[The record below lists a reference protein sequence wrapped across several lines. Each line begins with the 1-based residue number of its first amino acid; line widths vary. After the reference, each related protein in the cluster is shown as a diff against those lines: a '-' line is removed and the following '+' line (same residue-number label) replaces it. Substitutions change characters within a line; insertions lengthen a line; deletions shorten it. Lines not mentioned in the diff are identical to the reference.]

1 MTAAIDRQRRVK
13 LSLPACALLRITY
26 FLRTIAYA
34 LRPEAPRQRL
44 LDRCRTKRGRLAARE
59 NA

>member
-13 LSLPACALLRITY
+13 LSLPACAMLRITY
-26 FLRTIAYA
+26 FLQTIAYA

-44 LDRCRTKRGRLAARE
+44 LDRCRTQRRR
-59 NA
+59 